1 MKGIDFFQTVSFF
14 VESLSHML
22 KNLKNPTVIVGFML
36 FSLFFGA
43 GNLTFPAFLGLY
55 SGEHFWQSIIGFCI
69 TGIGLPLLGVI
80 AVAFS
85 GHETPQALARP
96 VSKWY
101 ALLFASILY
110 LSIGPF
116 FAIPRTGATSFSIGI
131 EPIFGNSIFVKIVYA
146 TIFFGLSY
154 LLAVKPSKIADY
166 IGKYLT
172 PILISVL
179 TLLIIASFINPI
191 GSLGQPRNASETINN
206 AFRDAPFISG
216 LIQGYGTMDALASL
230 AFAILVINA
239 LKNHGISGKKQI
251 AQHIVR
257 AGFLACF
264 LLSLV
269 YVFIGHIGATSQRLF
284 TLNRGIFEIYGTTVD
299 GGHILNQSVAF
310 YLGHLGQGVLSI
322 VIFLACLTT
331 SSGLI
336 TACSE
341 FFHKIMPNISHM
353 IWVNLFTL
361 MSTFFYFGGLSEI
374 IKWST
379 PFLYLLYPLTIA
391 LIFLVFTKQ
400 WFDNHSLVYQ
410 TTISLTFIAGFYDFA
425 ATLATMTGFFQMPS
439 GISDFFTKAVPLGR
453 YNMEWIVFA
462 LIGYLIGFLC
472 HRLLI
477 NAKQI

>member
-1 MKGIDFFQTVSFF
+1 MFKKF
-14 VESLSHML
+14 
-22 KNLKNPTVIVGFML
+22 KNPTLIVGFML
-36 FSLFFGA
+36 FALFFGA

-55 SGEHFWQSIIGFCI
+55 SGQHFWQAIIGFCI
-69 TGIGLPLLGVI
+69 TGIGLPLLGVT

-85 GHETPQALARP
+85 GHETPQELARP

-101 ALLFASILY
+101 ALLFAAILY

-131 EPIFGNSIFVKIVYA
+131 EPIFGNSLLVRIIYA
-146 TIFFGLSY
+146 LIFFGLSY
-154 LLAVKPSKIADY
+154 FLAVKPSQIADY

-179 TLLIIASFINPI
+179 GILIVVSFINPI
-191 GSLGQPRNASETINN
+191 GGLGEPRNASETINN
-206 AFRDAPFISG
+206 AFKDSPFVAG

-239 LKNHGISGKKQI
+239 IKDHGISQKQE
-251 AQHIVR
+251 VR
-257 AGFLACF
+257 QNVVKSGLIACF

-269 YVFIGHIGATSQRLF
+269 YVFIGHIGATSQNLF
-284 TLNRGIFEIYGTTVD
+284 TLKRGIFELYGIQVD
-299 GGHILNQSVAF
+299 GGHILNQSAAF
-310 YLGHLGQGVLSI
+310 YLGNLGQTILSV

-341 FFHKIMPNISHM
+341 FFHHLMPKVSHVT
-353 IWVNLFTL
+353 WVSVFTL

-374 IKWST
+374 VKWSM

-391 LIFLVFTKQ
+391 LILLVFTKS
-400 WFDNHSLVYQ
+400 FFANHSFVFQ
-410 TTISLTFIAGFYDFA
+410 TTIVATFLASFYDFA
-425 ATLATMTGFFQMPS
+425 STLGSMTGFFQLPDAMKH
-439 GISDFFTKAVPLGR
+439 FFTTVVPLGQ
-453 YNMEWIVFA
+453 YNMGWISFT
-462 LIGYLIGFLC
+462 LIGYLIGLSGYHFYLK
-472 HRLLI
+472 
-477 NAKQI
+477 NK

>member
-1 MKGIDFFQTVSFF
+1 
-14 VESLSHML
+14 
-22 KNLKNPTVIVGFML
+22 ML
-36 FSLFFGA
+36 FALFFGA
-43 GNLTFPAFLGLY
+43 GNLTFPDFLGLY
-55 SGEHFWQSIIGFCI
+55 SGKHFWQSIVGFCI
-69 TGIGLPLLGVI
+69 TGIGLPLLRVT

-131 EPIFGNSIFVKIVYA
+131 EPIFGNSIIIKIVYA
-146 TIFFGLSY
+146 IIFFGLSY

-179 TLLIIASFINPI
+179 TLLIIVSFINPI

-206 AFRDAPFISG
+206 AFRDAPFVSG
-216 LIQGYGTMDALASL
+216 LIQRYGTMDALASL

-239 LKNHGISGKKQI
+239 LKDHGVSGKKQI
-251 AQHIVR
+251 GKHIVR
-257 AGFLACF
+257 AGLLACF

-269 YVFIGHIGATSQRLF
+269 YVFIGHIGATSQSLF
-284 TLNRGIFEIYGTTVD
+284 TLNRGIFEIYGTKVD

-341 FFHKIMPNISHM
+341 FFHKLMPKISHVS
-353 IWVNLFTL
+353 WVNLFTVI
-361 MSTFFYFGGLSEI
+361 STLFYFGGLSEI

-400 WFDNHSLVYQ
+400 LFDNHSLVYQ
-410 TTISLTFIAGFYDFA
+410 TTIGFTFIAGFYDFT
-425 ATLATMTGFFQMPS
+425 ATLANMTGFFQMPS
-439 GISDFFTKAVPLGR
+439 GISHFFTKTVPLGQ
-453 YNMEWIVFA
+453 YNMGWLVFT
-462 LIGYLIGFLC
+462 LTGYLIGFLC
-472 HRLLI
+472 YRLLS
-477 NAKQI
+477 NSK